1 MMAEQ
6 VSVMLVE
13 DNPDDVLL
21 VRRAFARLG
30 FDHPLIA
37 VSDGQAAIDYLDG
50 RDGFADRGAHPLP
63 AMILLDLKLPKVSG
77 HEVLSW
83 LRAQEI
89 LRRIPVVILSTSD
102 ERSDVNR
109 AYDLG
114 ANSYLRKPVS
124 FDALIEILTRLNV
137 YWLMSNEPPDL
148 VEAKRSS

>member
-1 MMAEQ
+1 MTAER

-30 FDHPLIA
+30 LVHPLT
-37 VSDGQAAIDYLDG
+37 VLSDGEAAIDYLAG
-50 RDGFADRGAHPLP
+50 RGDFADRGAHPLP

-77 HEVLSW
+77 HELLSW
-83 LRAQEI
+83 LRGQEI
-89 LRRIPVVILSTSD
+89 VRRIPVVILTTSD

-137 YWLMSNEPPDL
+137 YWLTSNEPPDL
-148 VEAKRSS
+148 VETKRSS